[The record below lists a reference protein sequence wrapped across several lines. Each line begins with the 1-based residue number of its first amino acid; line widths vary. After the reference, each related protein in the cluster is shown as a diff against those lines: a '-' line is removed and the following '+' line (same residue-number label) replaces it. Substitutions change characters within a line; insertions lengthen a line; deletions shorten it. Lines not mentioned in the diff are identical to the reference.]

1 MSALLSPLSLP
12 LSYILKQEQKSVSRK
27 MLKEKEKF
35 SRKRFRASDILKKA
49 YRVCQEAEQITL
61 WLMVLL
67 KRKQTDIKLFK
78 N

>member
-12 LSYILKQEQKSVSRK
+12 FSYTLKQEQKSVSRK
-27 MLKEKEKF
+27 ILKEKEKF
-35 SRKRFRASDILKKA
+35 SRERFRVSDILKKA
-49 YRVCQEAEQITL
+49 YHVCQEAQQIRL

-67 KRKQTDIKLFK
+67 KRKQTDIKVFK